1 MAGAM
6 KYDTTVCV
14 RPVLLCFIVCL
25 LLCVTAVSILY
36 YNCMRGPYLIPSP
49 LPVLLRRFLAKQISK
64 WKKTHDEREKLL
76 ADAQEAAE
84 RKAEGD
90 DDEDGKREGLSSS
103 MWVSAVHV
111 YVCTR
116 MCAYVRARARVCVCV
131 CVCVFKLPLVGSV
144 YMYALCTVL
153 CIVL

>member
-103 MWVSAVHV
+103 MWVSAVQACV
-111 YVCTR
+111 YTYVCV
-116 MCAYVRARARVCVCV
+116 CACACVCV
-131 CVCVFKLPLVGSV
+131 C
-144 YMYALCTVL
+144 L
-153 CIVL
+153 CI

>member
-1 MAGAM
+1 M

-76 ADAQEAAE
+76 ADAEEAAE
-84 RKAEGD
+84 RNAEGD

-103 MWVSAVHV
+103 MWVSAVQA

-116 MCAYVRARARVCVCV
+116 MYACASARACVRVCV
-131 CVCVFKLPLVGSV
+131 CVCVFKLTLVGSV
-144 YMYALCTVL
+144 GMYVL